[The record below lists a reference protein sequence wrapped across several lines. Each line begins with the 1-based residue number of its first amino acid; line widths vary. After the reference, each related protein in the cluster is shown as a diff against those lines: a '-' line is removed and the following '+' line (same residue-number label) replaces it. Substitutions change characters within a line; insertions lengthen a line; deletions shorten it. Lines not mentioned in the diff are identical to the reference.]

1 MMLLVHHRHFTKQW
15 DTVDLPHAEWKW
27 QTKPK
32 LGQMAKTRQKYFLK
46 IGEIDESLLCLQ
58 QFDKFSIQKNRM

>member
-27 QTKPK
+27 QTEPTYS
-32 LGQMAKTRQKYFLK
+32 LVHWYFSGLQ
-46 IGEIDESLLCLQ
+46 IPPLIPSLSSPLAMIVSHL
-58 QFDKFSIQKNRM
+58 